1 MISSNIGRKFFPPFF
16 MESSINDNI
25 ILFDGDC
32 NLCNRTIRFISKRNN
47 NFKLVPMQGELGSAL
62 KTTFNIKPSTNS
74 VILLQKKT
82 VYTESTAVLRIIKG
96 LKGPIKL
103 LCILVIFPKP
113 IVDYLYKI
121 VARNRYK
128 WFGKTSECN
137 IG

>member
-1 MISSNIGRKFFPPFF
+1 

-47 NFKLVPMQGELGSAL
+47 NFKLVPLQSELGNAL
-62 KTTFNIKPSTNS
+62 KITFNIKPSTNS
-74 VILLQKKT
+74 VILLQKNT
-82 VYTESTAVLRIIKG
+82 VHTESTAALKIIKS

-103 LCILVIFPKP
+103 LYILVIFPKP
-113 IVDYLYKI
+113 IMDYLYKI

-128 WFGKTSECN
+128 WFGKSSGCN
-137 IG
+137 IHKSMIEQIKFL

>member
-47 NFKLVPMQGELGSAL
+47 NFKLVPMQSELGSAL
-62 KTTFNIKPSTNS
+62 KTAFYINPSTNS
-74 VILLQKKT
+74 VILLQKNT
-82 VYTESTAVLRIIKG
+82 VYTESTAVLRIIKD

-103 LCILVIFPKP
+103 LYILVIFPKP
-113 IVDYLYKI
+113 IMDYLYKI